1 MGNGNG
7 NKFKEEYKLA
17 VLQSA
22 RRGES
27 IQRFCADI
35 GISRQT
41 YYKWAESED
50 GWVDTVEEAATIRQA
65 VLLDK
70 INKGAWNPRESPCNN
85 GLVMILARNVGLDV
99 GDKRTENEQAQ
110 KPEPLEI
117 HVTVSKPAPEEVPPE
132 YLAGENAG

>member
-41 YYKWAESED
+41 YYKWADSED
-50 GWVDTVEEAATIRQA
+50 GWVDTVEEAVTIRQA

-70 INKGAWNPRESPCNN
+70 INKGAWSPRESPCNN
-85 GLVMILARNVGLDV
+85 GLVMILARNAGLDV
-99 GDKRTENEQAQ
+99 GDKRADVEQAQ

-117 HVTVSKPAPEEVPPE
+117 TVTVRKPASEEVPP
-132 YLAGENAG
+132 YLGSEDAG